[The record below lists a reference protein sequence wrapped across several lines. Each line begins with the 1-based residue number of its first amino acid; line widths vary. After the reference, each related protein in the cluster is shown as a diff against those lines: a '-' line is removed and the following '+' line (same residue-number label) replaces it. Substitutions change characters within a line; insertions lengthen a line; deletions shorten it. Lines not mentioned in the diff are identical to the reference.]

1 MTCKQNLGFL
11 QWSFSEF
18 TNHFLARPM
27 PSSRWSTQN
36 QSNNIFES
44 FLSLILICFVRALI
58 FSINVAGPLH
68 INYGLQFCGFC
79 GILFVRMRV
88 YMSMCILWT
97 FSLVLFLLSFVCFC
111 PILDFFILHNFILLL
126 FLDAYFYF
134 NDREKEEV
142 WMSRQERCGCIW
154 EELG

>member
-36 QSNNIFES
+36 QPNNIFES
-44 FLSLILICFVRALI
+44 FLSLILIYFVRALI

-88 YMSMCILWT
+88 YMSMCVLWT

-111 PILDFFILHNFILLL
+111 PILDFFILNNFILLL